1 MVNVFNEVLDGKV
14 LRFDLVPTEGLLGT
28 GSPTFVTACVEGLGL
43 RGPIA
48 NWSFDRFCSPFFSVH
63 KGEWR
68 GRILSAWHVTV
79 NFEEKPNDR
88 LLKLGYESI
97 SVDARDSTA
106 PWNPESLLEWTEQR
120 CVVIGLFPLGNWSN
134 MNRLEGTHKAAMK
147 STTGTERL
155 RFKGLLEQG
164 RFDLGKATFPEAE
177 ERVNQVCDAIRTAG
191 GSAHCDEPIP
201 PSRIAIPPS

>member
-1 MVNVFNEVLDGKV
+1 MRSIGRPYWRHVATLVGFGVS
-14 LRFDLVPTEGLLGT
+14 LRCLSGHGWVPR
-28 GSPTFVTACVEGLGL
+28 A
-43 RGPIA
+43 PIGVA
-48 NWSFDRFCSPFFSVH
+48 
-63 KGEWR
+63 GEFI
-68 GRILSAWHVTV
+68 GGAQ
-79 NFEEKPNDR
+79 
-88 LLKLGYESI
+88 
-97 SVDARDSTA
+97 AA
-106 PWNPESLLEWTEQR
+106 EQR